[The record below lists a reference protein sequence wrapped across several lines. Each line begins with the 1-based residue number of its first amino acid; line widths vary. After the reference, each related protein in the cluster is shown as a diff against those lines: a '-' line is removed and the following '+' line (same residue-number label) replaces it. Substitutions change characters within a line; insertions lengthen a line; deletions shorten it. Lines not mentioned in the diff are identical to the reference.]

1 MHVPHKCLPYLSR
14 KYFPSFKYLDLCS
27 EHRKGARN
35 RKEGR
40 DGCKHL
46 EMLSAKFKLLSLSAF
61 HIHRNL
67 EANAVDFDL
76 NL

>member
-1 MHVPHKCLPYLSR
+1 
-14 KYFPSFKYLDLCS
+14 LDLCS

-40 DGCKHL
+40 DGGKYL